1 MASGASQESA
11 VTDLTGTTPR
21 DGVTPAPVVRVAA
34 GEPSTVSG
42 MSLREAG
49 RRPGI
54 IHWRERNLLLGG
66 GLILAIVLLALFAP
80 AIAPHGAQETDYTAR
95 LASPSWS
102 HPFGTDN
109 LGRDIFSRIIYGTR
123 IDLRVGAISV
133 LFPFVLGTIL
143 GCLAGYYGGLID
155 TAIMRL
161 VDIVQAFPFLILI
174 IAIVAVLGP
183 GLRNMY
189 IAVAIVAWVT
199 YARLLRGEIL
209 VAKHREY
216 VEAARSMGAS
226 DIRVIGR
233 HILPNVISSALVYA
247 MADVILYIVLAA
259 SLSYLGLGARPPA
272 PEWGAMITEGRTF
285 LSTAWW
291 ISAFPGLAIVVTG
304 IAFSILGDGL
314 ADALRPSRR

>member
-1 MASGASQESA
+1 MATGLMATDERAGIGGVMAA
-11 VTDLTGTTPR
+11 VPDTEAALR
-21 DGVTPAPVVRVAA
+21 AA
-34 GEPSTVSG
+34 G
-42 MSLREAG
+42 G
-49 RRPGI
+49 RRPGLI
-54 IHWRERNLLLGG
+54 RWRERNLLIGG
-66 GLILAIVLLALFAP
+66 GLILLLVVVALFAP
-80 AIAPHGAQETDYTAR
+80 AIAPRGAQETDYTAR
-95 LASPSWS
+95 LKPPSRE
-102 HPFGTDN
+102 HLLGTDN
-109 LGRDIFSRIIYGTR
+109 LGRDIFSRIIHGSR
-123 IDLRVGAISV
+123 IDLRVGTVSV
-133 LFPFVLGTIL
+133 VLPFVLGVIL

-155 TAIMRL
+155 TLVMRL

-189 IAVAIVAWVT
+189 IAVALVAWVS

-216 VEAARSMGAS
+216 VEAARAMGAG
-226 DIRVIGR
+226 DVRVIGR

-247 MADVILYIVLAA
+247 MADIILYIVLAA

-285 LSTAWW
+285 LASAWW
-291 ISAFPGLAIVVTG
+291 MSAFPGLAIVVTG
-304 IAFSILGDGL
+304 IAFSIFGDGL

>member
-1 MASGASQESA
+1 MATGLMATDERAGIGGVMAA
-11 VTDLTGTTPR
+11 VPDTEAALR
-21 DGVTPAPVVRVAA
+21 AA
-34 GEPSTVSG
+34 G
-42 MSLREAG
+42 G
-49 RRPGI
+49 RRPGLI
-54 IHWRERNLLLGG
+54 QWRERNLLIGG
-66 GLILAIVLLALFAP
+66 GLILLLVVVALFAP
-80 AIAPHGAQETDYTAR
+80 AIAPRGAQETDYTAR
-95 LASPSWS
+95 LKPPSRE
-102 HPFGTDN
+102 HLLGTDN
-109 LGRDIFSRIIYGTR
+109 LGRDIFSRIIHGSR
-123 IDLRVGAISV
+123 IDLRVGTVSV
-133 LFPFVLGTIL
+133 VLPFVLGVIL

-155 TAIMRL
+155 TLVMRL

-189 IAVAIVAWVT
+189 IAVALVAWVS

-216 VEAARSMGAS
+216 VEAARAMGAG
-226 DIRVIGR
+226 DVRVIGR

-247 MADVILYIVLAA
+247 MADIILYIVLAA

-285 LSTAWW
+285 LGSAWW
-291 ISAFPGLAIVVTG
+291 MSAFPGLAIVVTG
-304 IAFSILGDGL
+304 IAFSIFGDGL